1 MEVGVSDG
9 TPMMMI
15 FLQAKFYQQ
24 IFIILFLLT
33 LGQIQ
38 IKLFKILIKGN
49 FFPSRYLEMTA
60 GPENIIINI
69 IFMKINK
76 YKIKFQ
82 IFFRKNILYN
92 ENIFSSRSCAGT
104 SCIQT
109 VHRNFINQSIEKI
122 FFQEEIYD

>member
-60 GPENIIINI
+60 ES
-69 IFMKINK
+69 M
-76 YKIKFQ
+76 
-82 IFFRKNILYN
+82 
-92 ENIFSSRSCAGT
+92 E
-104 SCIQT
+104 
-109 VHRNFINQSIEKI
+109 
-122 FFQEEIYD
+122 